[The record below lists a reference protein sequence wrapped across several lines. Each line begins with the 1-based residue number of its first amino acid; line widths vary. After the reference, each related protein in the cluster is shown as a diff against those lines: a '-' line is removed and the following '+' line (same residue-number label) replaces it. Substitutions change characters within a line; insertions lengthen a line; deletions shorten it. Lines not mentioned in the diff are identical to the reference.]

1 MITLSNERSNAVL
14 EKLAATVG
22 PVSELPPAKMAELP
36 AMSKMKLNKKLIA
49 ALLAGGALTGLGV
62 KALKGGS
69 KASAKSS
76 MAKKVMKMA
85 KDNPKTT
92 AAAGIGGG
100 AGLGALLSRS

>member
-1 MITLSNERSNAVL
+1 MVTLSNERTNAVL
-14 EKLAATVG
+14 EKLAATVS
-22 PVSELPPAKMAELP
+22 PVERMPAKMADLP
-36 AMSKMKLNKKLIA
+36 AVSKMKLNKKLIA